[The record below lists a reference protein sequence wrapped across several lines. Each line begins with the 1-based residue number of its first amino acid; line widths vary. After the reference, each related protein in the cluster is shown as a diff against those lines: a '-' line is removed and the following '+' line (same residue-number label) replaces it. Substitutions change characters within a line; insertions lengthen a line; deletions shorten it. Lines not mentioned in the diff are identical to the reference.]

1 MSSQE
6 SLKVSKTAQVSSVQ
20 LSTYQNAPLGLK
32 QNTPLRIID
41 GNAKKKRRYTRSQD
55 LADLAVDK
63 YNANGRGIT
72 FEDLLKKKLACHK
85 KQAQET
91 LKRCLQNETLFTV
104 VNHKPQQYFPTCIKA
119 KILEDRLKN
128 ASVRVT
134 EVGCFNGVC
143 KDGTSTDAIAIQ
155 SLEGYVLPLLPSAPL
170 HIHKLQF
177 KLKITPECY
186 AELGPSM
193 DDGNKGKQHVE
204 VIGKVRVLYYFY
216 ANGRVMV
223 FVECSNNPF
232 RLEDEIDRSRLI
244 AFFGQVRDRLIMFL
258 ADKHERIVPDIM
270 QWELTQCDI
279 NKDVKVSHLLQAIG
293 LKLQVKYYD
302 HLFRIYIKSMGKDT
316 VCRIEE
322 SKVFT
327 AKESPIEVIKDIF
340 NPNEKIENQF
350 TELNKKVDKL
360 FSVVLMIAAEK
371 GYLDFSN
378 KVNAGAQN

>member
-1 MSSQE
+1 MAIE
-6 SLKVSKTAQVSSVQ
+6 
-20 LSTYQNAPLGLK
+20 LSTYQNASLALK
-32 QNTPLRIID
+32 QNTPLRITD

-72 FEDLLKKKLACHK
+72 FKDLLKKEPAYRK

-91 LKRCLQNETLFTV
+91 LKRCLQNETLFTIA
-104 VNHKPQQYFPTCIKA
+104 NHKPQKYFPTCLKA
-119 KILEDRLKN
+119 KILKDRISKN

-134 EVGCFNGVC
+134 EVGCFNGAC
-143 KDGTSTDAIAIQ
+143 KDGTSADTIAIQ
-155 SLEGYVLPLLPSAPL
+155 SLEGYVLPLLLSAPL

-186 AELGPSM
+186 AELGTSM
-193 DDGNKGKQHVE
+193 DDGNKGKQLVE

-223 FVECSNNPF
+223 FVESSNNPF
-232 RLEDEIDRSRLI
+232 RLEDEIDLSRLT

-279 NKDVKVSHLLQAIG
+279 NKDVKVSHLFQATG
-293 LKLQVKYYD
+293 LKLQVKHYD
-302 HLFRIYIKSMGKDT
+302 HLFRIYIKSMGKDS
-316 VCRIEE
+316 VCRVEE

-327 AKESPIEVIKDIF
+327 AKKSPIDVIHNIF
-340 NPNEKIENQF
+340 NPNEKLENEI
-350 TELNKKVDKL
+350 TEMNKKVARL
-360 FSVVLMIAAEK
+360 LMIVT
-371 GYLDFSN
+371 GRYGLDFSD
-378 KVNAGAQN
+378 KVMNGNGDQN

>member
-1 MSSQE
+1 MAIE
-6 SLKVSKTAQVSSVQ
+6 
-20 LSTYQNAPLGLK
+20 LSTYQNAPLALR
-32 QNTPLRIID
+32 QNTPLRITD
-41 GNAKKKRRYTRSQD
+41 GNAKKKRRYTRSQE

-72 FEDLLKKKLACHK
+72 FEDLLKRERACHK

-91 LKRCLQNETLFTV
+91 LKRCLQNKILFTV
-104 VNHKPQQYFPTCIKA
+104 VNHKPQQYFPTCLKA
-119 KILEDRLKN
+119 KILKDRISKN

-134 EVGCFNGVC
+134 EVGCFNGVS
-143 KDGTSTDAIAIQ
+143 KDGTSTDTIAIQ
-155 SLEGYVLPLLPSAPL
+155 SLVGYVLPLLPSAPL

-193 DDGNKGKQHVE
+193 DDGNKGKKHVE

-223 FVECSNNPF
+223 FIESSNTPF
-232 RLEDEIDRSRLI
+232 NLADEVDISRLT
-244 AFFGQVRDRLIMFL
+244 AFFGQVRDRLITFL
-258 ADKHERIVPDIM
+258 RDKHERIVPDIM

-279 NKDVKVSHLLQAIG
+279 NKDVQISHLFQATG
-293 LKLQVKYYD
+293 LKLQVKHYD

-340 NPNEKIENQF
+340 NPSEKLENQF
-350 TELNKKVDKL
+350 TELNMKVDKL